1 MSYMDTDEIE
11 EYRQNESLGNL
22 IESKK
27 IFDNNE
33 VNKNK
38 KIIARTNVIVDYIL
52 LEEITFFVNKFW
64 TEIPSQVK
72 ELAKRLRFLIN

>member
-27 IFDNNE
+27 IDNNE

-52 LEEITFFVNKFW
+52 LEEITFFVNKF
-64 TEIPSQVK
+64 
-72 ELAKRLRFLIN
+72 

>member
-1 MSYMDTDEIE
+1 MDTDEIE

-52 LEEITFFVNKFW
+52 YRKLKNWQNV
-64 TEIPSQVK
+64 
-72 ELAKRLRFLIN
+72 

>member
-52 LEEITFFVNKFW
+52 YRKLKNWQNV
-64 TEIPSQVK
+64 
-72 ELAKRLRFLIN
+72 